1 MWFPALVILTARAI
15 VTRIGGAR
23 LYRRLAPA
31 FYALTLGPFFSIGVW
46 SFVGLFA
53 GDQVQRYRVW
63 FL

>member
-31 FYALTLGPFFSIGVW
+31 FYALTLGHFFSIGVW